1 MNPPPGHDRAPGR
14 RRDLST
20 SETADVAIVGAGAA
34 GLAAARRLSERRPE
48 LRIRVLEAAERT
60 GGRAHTIVPPA
71 IGAPLDL
78 GCGWLHGAESNPW
91 LPIAEALGLRVDRTP
106 APWDVQYRDLGFPP
120 EDQTAYAAAAEAFA
134 ARQAAAARDPVDRP
148 LAALL
153 EPGNPWNPLLDAVSG
168 YVSGA
173 ELADLSLH
181 DSARYRVHGSDWR
194 VADGYGRA
202 VAAYGAGLPVTLG
215 TPVTRIDHGV
225 AGPVRLE
232 TPRGTLQAGAVIVT
246 VSTNVLA
253 EGGLR
258 FAPALPD
265 KIAAAQDLPLGLA
278 NKVFLHLAAPEALP
292 ADGHLIGNPRSARTG
307 AYHLRPFGRPVIE
320 GYFGGALARDLERAG
335 DAAAAAFALDELA
348 GLLGAAFRR
357 RASGLTVTRWGRDPS
372 VRGSYAYARPG
383 AAGQRAILA
392 TPVEGRLF
400 FAGEATSPDAFT
412 TVRGAYESGLRAADE
427 VLSALDPA
435 R

>member
-1 MNPPPGHDRAPGR
+1 M
-14 RRDLST
+14 
-20 SETADVAIVGAGAA
+20 GAGAA
-34 GLAAARRLSERRPE
+34 GLAAGRRLRARRPD
-48 LRIRVLEAAERT
+48 LRIRLLEAQART
-60 GGRAHTIVPPA
+60 GGRAHTVAPPE

-91 LPIAEALGLRVDRTP
+91 LPIAEALGFHVDRTP

-120 EDQTAYAAAAEAFA
+120 AAQRASAAAAAAFA
-134 ARQAAAARDPVDRP
+134 ARQAAAQADPVDRP

-153 EPGNPWNPLLDAVSG
+153 EPGDPWNGLLDAVSS

-181 DSARYRVHGSDWR
+181 DAARYRVRGSDWR
-194 VADGYGRA
+194 VVEGYGRA
-202 VAAYGAGLPVTLG
+202 VVRFGAGLPVTLAM
-215 TPVTRIDHGV
+215 PVTRIDHGG
-225 AGPVRLE
+225 AGPIRLE
-232 TPRGTLQAGAVIVT
+232 TPGGTLRARAVVVT
-246 VSTNVLA
+246 VSTNLLA
-253 EGGLR
+253 EEAIR

-265 KIAAAQDLPLGLA
+265 KVAAARDLPLGLA
-278 NKVFLHLAAPEALP
+278 NKVFLHLATPEELP
-292 ADGHLIGNPRSARTG
+292 ADGHLIGTPHSARTG

-320 GYFGGALARDLERAG
+320 GYLGGSLARDLERAG

-348 GLLGAAFRR
+348 GLLGADFRR
-357 RASGLTVTRWGRDPS
+357 RASLLTATRWGQAPAA
-372 VRGSYAYARPG
+372 RGSYAYARPG

-392 TPVEGRLF
+392 APVEGRLF

-412 TVRGAYESGLRAADE
+412 TVRGAYESGLRAAEE
-427 VLSALDPA
+427 VLSALDPP

>member
-1 MNPPPGHDRAPGR
+1 
-14 RRDLST
+14 
-20 SETADVAIVGAGAA
+20 VGAGAA
-34 GLAAARRLSERRPE
+34 GLAAARGLSERRPD
-48 LRIRVLEAAERT
+48 LRIRVLEAEHRV
-60 GGRAHTIVPPA
+60 GGRAHTVVLPA

-91 LPIAEALGLRVDRTP
+91 LPLVEGLGLGIDRTP

-120 EDQTAYAAAAEAFA
+120 EDQAAYAAAAETFA

-148 LAALL
+148 LADLL

-173 ELADLSLH
+173 ELAALSLH

-194 VADGYGRA
+194 VVEGYGRA

-215 TPVTRIDHGV
+215 TPVTRIDHGG

-232 TPRGTLQAGAVIVT
+232 TPRGTLRARAVVVT

-253 EGGLR
+253 EGALR

-265 KIAAAQDLPLGLA
+265 KVAAAQDLPLGLA
-278 NKVFLHLAAPEALP
+278 NKVFLHLAAPEDLP

-320 GYFGGALARDLERAG
+320 AYFGGPLARDLERAG
-335 DAAAAAFALDELA
+335 DAAAASFALDELA
-348 GLLGAAFRR
+348 GLLGADFRR
-357 RASGLTVTRWGRDPS
+357 RASLLAATRWGQAGS
-372 VRGSYAYARPG
+372 VLGSYAYARPG
-383 AAGQRAILA
+383 AAGQRATLA
-392 TPVEGRLF
+392 APVDGRLF

-412 TVRGAYESGLRAADE
+412 TARGAYESGLRAAGE
-427 VLSALDPA
+427 VLSALA
-435 R
+435 ATR